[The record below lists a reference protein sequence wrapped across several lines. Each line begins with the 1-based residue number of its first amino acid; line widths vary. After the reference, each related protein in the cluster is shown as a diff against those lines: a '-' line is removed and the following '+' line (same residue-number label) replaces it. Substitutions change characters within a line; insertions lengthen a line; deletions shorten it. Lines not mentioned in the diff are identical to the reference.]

1 MNILSNISTPED
13 LRKLPPEKLQ
23 QVCGEI
29 RQYII
34 SEVAEHPGH
43 LGASLGVVELT
54 VALHYVFNTPYDK
67 LVWDVG
73 HQAYA
78 HKILTGRKDKFPSHR
93 TYGGISGFP
102 SMAESE
108 YDAFSVGHS
117 STSISAAL
125 GLAVAS
131 ALKGET
137 DRQHVAVIGDGSMTG
152 GLAFEGLN
160 NAGTSNTDLLVI
172 LNDNGISIDESKGAL
187 NQHLTKITASSR
199 YNYFKNRVWD
209 ITSGKENKST
219 PFRNFL
225 SKVSQTTK
233 SFFFK
238 KGKLFEALN
247 FRYFGPI
254 DGHNVENL
262 VDVLH
267 LLSKIKGPKLLH
279 IITTKGKGFSLAEAN
294 PVLYHAP
301 GKYNSKTGERISD
314 SSSSN
319 ANGVKQPPRYQDVF
333 GETLLEL
340 ARTDKRIVGITP
352 AMLSGSSL
360 NIMQKEIPERVFDV
374 GIAESHAVTFSAGLA
389 AQGLVPFCTIYSSFL
404 QRSFD
409 QIIHDV
415 AIPKLPVIFCIDR
428 AGIVGEDGATHH
440 GAFDLA
446 YLRMIPNIVVA
457 APINEQELR
466 NLMYTA
472 LQSNMPF
479 AIRYPRGNGVMP
491 DWETPLQTLP
501 IGKSA
506 CVYDGGNKADTAIIS
521 IGHIG
526 NMALTAAKEAAGRAS
541 LYNMI
546 FLKPIDEKLL
556 NEIFVRYKKVITI
569 EDGTLK
575 GGLFSAVS
583 EYAQLQKY
591 KGEIIPQIIPLG
603 IPDKFIPHGTVSE
616 LCKDCNLTVENILTL
631 L

>member
-13 LRKLPPEKLQ
+13 LRKLSPEKLQ
-23 QVCGEI
+23 EVCDEI

-34 SEVAEHPGH
+34 AEVAEHPGH

-54 VALHYVFNTPYDK
+54 VALHYVFDTPYDK

-131 ALKGET
+131 TLKGET
-137 DRQHVAVIGDGSMTG
+137 DRQHIAIIGDGSMTG

-160 NAGTSNTDLLVI
+160 NAGAANTDLLVI
-172 LNDNGISIDESKGAL
+172 LNDNGISIDESRGAL

-199 YNYFKNRVWD
+199 YNYFKNRVWN
-209 ITSGKENKST
+209 ITSGRENKST
-219 PFRNFL
+219 SFRNFL

-233 SFFFK
+233 SFFFR

-254 DGHNVENL
+254 DGHDVENL
-262 VDVLH
+262 VDVLRM
-267 LLSKIKGPKLLH
+267 LSKIKGPKLLH
-279 IITTKGKGFSLAEAN
+279 IITTKGKGFSSAEAD

-301 GKYNSKTGERISD
+301 GKYDCKTGERIGVQ
-314 SSSSN
+314 N
-319 ANGVKQPPRYQDVF
+319 NGTKQPPRYQDVF

-340 ARTDKRIVGITP
+340 ARADKRIVGITP

-360 NIMQKEIPERVFDV
+360 NIMQKELPERVFDV

-446 YLRMIPNIVVA
+446 YLRMIPNMIVS
-457 APINEQELR
+457 APMNEQELR

-472 LQSNMPF
+472 LQSNAPF
-479 AIRYPRGNGVMP
+479 SIRYPRGNGVMP
-491 DWETPLQTLP
+491 DWRTPFETMP
-501 IGKSA
+501 IGEGV
-506 CVYDGGNKADTAIIS
+506 CVYNGGDKADTAIVT

-526 NMALTAAKEAAGRAS
+526 NMALEAVEGRTGVS
-541 LYNMI
+541 LYNMR
-546 FLKPIDEKLL
+546 FLKPIDEELL
-556 NEIFVRYKKVITI
+556 NDIFTRYKKVITI

-591 KGEIIPQIIPLG
+591 SGEIIPLG

-616 LCKDCNLTVENILTL
+616 LYKDCGLTVENILPL